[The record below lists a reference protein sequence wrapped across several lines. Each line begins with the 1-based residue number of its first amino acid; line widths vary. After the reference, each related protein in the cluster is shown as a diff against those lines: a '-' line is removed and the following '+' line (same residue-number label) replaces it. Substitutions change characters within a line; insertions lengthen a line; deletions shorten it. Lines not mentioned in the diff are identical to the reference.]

1 MNVSALQDTETAKH
15 RELMK
20 KFGVEY
26 FQPGVTATS
35 SSRET
40 DLYTYKTYYGN
51 HAVEVEKGDC
61 VYYYDKSG
69 VAHVQSGPFKFQSTI
84 IATVIRGYTPSAR
97 SVTVGRSTH
106 LPYINGCSTRQI
118 FTPERIGDPTLQ
130 LLHLPPHSSE
140 QAHHIHSTARIVH
153 VLEGRGRCIV
163 GMEQW
168 QAKQELTAGMS
179 LVLHPM
185 CPHHFE
191 TDGDSLLVLPLHI
204 FSSPPSGLEFNHP
217 MFNGTHRV
225 EH

>member
-1 MNVSALQDTETAKH
+1 MNVSAFQDTEISKH

-26 FQPGVTATS
+26 YQPGVTAIS
-35 SSRET
+35 GSRDT
-40 DLYTYKTYYGN
+40 DLYTYKTYIGN
-51 HAVEVEKGDC
+51 HAITVEKGDC
-61 VYYYDKSG
+61 VYYYDAKG
-69 VAHVQSGPFKFQSTI
+69 MALVQSGPMTFQSTI
-84 IATVIRGYTPSAR
+84 IATVIRGYTPPSRA
-97 SVTVGRSTH
+97 VEVGRSTH

-130 LLHLPPHSSE
+130 LLHMPPHASE

-153 VLEGRGRCIV
+153 VLEGRGRCVV

-168 QAKQELTAGMS
+168 QAKQELVPGMT

-191 TDGDSLLVLPLHI
+191 TDGESLLVLPLHI
-204 FSSPPSGLEFNHP
+204 FSSPPSGSEFNHP
-217 MFNGTHRV
+217 MFNGTHQIG
-225 EH
+225 H